1 MWENKRQSMK
11 NNELRD
17 ECRINIFTRQLQSK
31 ILQFDGIGHWCIL
44 QGYVKYVYCKKCL
57 VVIVLYL
64 TKTMKQN
71 VSQGSS

>member
-1 MWENKRQSMK
+1 MWENKSQSMK

-17 ECRINIFTRQLQSK
+17 DCRINIFTWQLQSK
-31 ILQFDGIGHWCIL
+31 ILQFDGTGHWYIL